1 MSKFR
6 MRTPPKGPL
15 KERVVPKNKDRCVKM
30 PLQRMGC
37 GGFSLNKKYNLN
49 IKSYEGS
56 SYYGFYKRLGR
67 DVCSV

>member
-15 KERVVPKNKDRCVKM
+15 KERVVPKNRDRCVKM

-49 IKSYEGS
+49 IK
-56 SYYGFYKRLGR
+56 KL
-67 DVCSV
+67 